1 MKKRLLSLFLTFSML
16 LTFFPVGTVTVFAS
30 DSPMAY
36 TDGSYQFILNADNTA
51 TITKYTGNEHRI
63 TIPAQVTHDAY
74 IYPVSKIGD
83 RVFSNYRY
91 ALTSVQIP
99 DTVTEIGSNAFY
111 NCTSLKNVTIQDNK
125 PSCVKKI
132 GRQAFMFCS
141 VLSDI
146 SILDSVTEIDS
157 EAFHHCEELDTVTI
171 PEGVT
176 SVADGMFSYC
186 YSLHTVTLP
195 DSVTAIE
202 ERAFTGTALTQ
213 IHIPANVTRIG
224 TDAFSEC
231 FALSAITSDS
241 ESYPAIDNVLYKKA
255 ANGDY
260 ALIRYP
266 SRRANPAF
274 KIPNGVAR
282 IETHAFD
289 CCSYLASVKMPDSVV
304 SIGTGAFMN
313 CPALQDI
320 EFSCRITELPES
332 VFENCIGLESIDIPE
347 GITQILD
354 YAFAGCAR
362 LKRIAIPSSVTKISG
377 YAFSNCTALNNIEYS
392 GSRSQWNAIFT
403 DSSLQDLPVAP
414 GSIDVTVTSDIR
426 TVTAKVDGS
435 SVPIN
440 DGKFIVTI
448 GKTVELTVSDPQYR
462 DRYTWAGGSGTVSA
476 DNTTYTFVAGQD
488 DTAVTLTTVEHTN
501 YDTGDFTI
509 SGLADYS
516 YGDNIDIRIEPK
528 DTRIT
533 DYIVRYVRNAGT
545 SNEEEFNE
553 LPKDAGTYTLRIIQG
568 DTVRIDI
575 PEKITIHPITI
586 TNNTFQNELAV
597 TLPAD
602 AVEEEV
608 EEGNDH
614 TATVT
619 VRADSRL
626 NALLQSDEIKL
637 ELVYLNDMGE
647 EVITPTKAGRYTVK
661 VKIHSN
667 SPNLLSATVDGGTFE
682 IRQKAAPIVPTADLY
697 PLTIKNAA
705 VLIEHD
711 GEEIHARRNEIGD
724 LVAKV
729 PENASVTVTYISQSD
744 AIAFDQWLVS
754 GLDDS
759 IDVKQNPLRF
769 QMPAGE
775 KGVTIEA
782 MTKDASIED
791 GGSGILGTVMV
802 IGAAAVL
809 TWQGCRIGMELYL
822 KRILPD
828 GAAIP
833 ANATELA
840 ELVWVDAGKPAPAAA
855 LDNDATDAQKA
866 LTWASENQLLPSNK
880 TADASV
886 SYWEV
891 IQIWRKAQTL
901 KN

>member
-51 TITKYTGNEHRI
+51 TITKYTGKEHRI
-63 TIPAQVTHDAY
+63 TIPAHVTQDAQT
-74 IYPVSKIGD
+74 YPVTKIGD
-83 RVFSNYRY
+83 RVFNNYRY
-91 ALTSVQIP
+91 LTSVQIP

-141 VLSDI
+141 ELTDI
-146 SILDSVTEIDS
+146 PILDSVTEIDS

-213 IHIPANVTRIG
+213 IHIPANVAQIG

-231 FALSAITSDS
+231 FALSTITSDS
-241 ESYPAIDNVLYKKA
+241 ESYPAIDNVLYEKA

-266 SRRANPAF
+266 SRREDLAF
-274 KIPNGVAR
+274 KTPNAVAR
-282 IETHAFD
+282 IGTHAFD
-289 CCSYLASVKMPDSVV
+289 CCLYLASVKMPDSVV

-313 CPALQDI
+313 CQKLHDI
-320 EFSCRITELPES
+320 EFSCRITELSES

-354 YAFAGCAR
+354 DAFAGCAR
-362 LKRIAIPSSVTKISG
+362 LKRIAIPSSVTKIPES
-377 YAFSNCTALNNIEYS
+377 AFSSCESLKTVEYS
-392 GSRSQWNAIFT
+392 GSRSQWNAIST
-403 DSSLQDLPVAP
+403 NSGLQNVPVAP
-414 GSIDVTVTSDIR
+414 GSIDVTVTSAIR

-476 DNTTYTFVAGQD
+476 DNTTYTFVAGRD

-575 PEKITIHPITI
+575 PEKITIHPVTI
-586 TNNTFQNELAV
+586 TNDTFQNELAV

-602 AVEEEV
+602 AVE

-647 EVITPTKAGRYTVK
+647 EVVTPTKAGRYTVK

-667 SPNLLSATVDGGTFE
+667 SPNLISAIVDGGTFE
-682 IRQKAAPIVPTADLY
+682 IRQKAVSLPPTADLY
-697 PLTIKNAA
+697 LLTIKNAD
-705 VLIEHD
+705 VFIEHD

-729 PENASVTVTYISQSD
+729 PENDSVTVTYISQS
-744 AIAFDQWLVS
+744 
-754 GLDDS
+754 
-759 IDVKQNPLRF
+759 
-769 QMPAGE
+769 
-775 KGVTIEA
+775 
-782 MTKDASIED
+782 DASIED

-809 TWQGCRIGMELYL
+809 TWQGCRIGTELYL

-833 ANATELA
+833 SNATELA
-840 ELVWVDAGKPAPAAA
+840 ELVWDDAGKPVPAAA
-855 LDNDATDAQKA
+855 LDTDATDAQKA

-880 TADASV
+880 TADAPV

>member
-1 MKKRLLSLFLTFSML
+1 MKKHLLSLFLTFSIM

-63 TIPAQVTHDAY
+63 TIPAQVTQDAQT
-74 IYPVSKIGD
+74 YPVSKIGD
-83 RVFSNYRY
+83 RVFCNYKY
-91 ALTSVQIP
+91 FLTSVQIP

-111 NCTSLKNVTIQDNK
+111 NCTSLKSVTIQDNK

-141 VLSDI
+141 ELTDI
-146 SILDSVTEIDS
+146 PILDSVTEIDS

-213 IHIPANVTRIG
+213 IHIPANVAQIG

-241 ESYPAIDNVLYKKA
+241 ESYPAIDNVLYEKS

-260 ALIRYP
+260 TLVRYP
-266 SRRANPAF
+266 SQREDPAF

-282 IETHAFD
+282 IEAH
-289 CCSYLASVKMPDSVV
+289 
-304 SIGTGAFMN
+304 
-313 CPALQDI
+313 
-320 EFSCRITELPES
+320 
-332 VFENCIGLESIDIPE
+332 
-347 GITQILD
+347 
-354 YAFAGCAR
+354 AFAGCEQ
-362 LKRIAIPSSVTKISG
+362 LERIAIPSSVTKIPES
-377 YAFSNCTALNNIEYS
+377 AFSNCTALNNIEYS

-448 GKTVELTVSDPQYR
+448 GKTVELTVSDPHYR

-488 DTAVTLTTVEHTN
+488 NTAVTLTTVERTN
-501 YDTGDFTI
+501 YDTGDFII

-528 DTRIT
+528 DTSIT
-533 DYIVRYVRNAGT
+533 DYIVRYIRNAGT

-575 PEKITIHPITI
+575 PEKITIHPVTI
-586 TNNTFQNELAV
+586 TNDTFQNELTV

-602 AVEEEV
+602 AVE

-647 EVITPTKAGRYTVK
+647 EVVAPTKAGRYTVK

-667 SPNLLSATVDGGTFE
+667 SPNLLSAIVDGGTFE
-682 IRQKAAPIVPTADLY
+682 IRQKAAPIVPTANLY
-697 PLTIKNAA
+697 PLTIRNAA
-705 VLIEHD
+705 VFIEHD
-711 GEEIHARRNEIGD
+711 GEEIHAERNEIGD

-744 AIAFDQWLVS
+744 AIAFAQWLVS

-809 TWQGCRIGMELYL
+809 TWQGCRIGTELYL

-840 ELVWVDAGKPAPAAA
+840 ELVWDDADKPAPAAA
-855 LDNDATDAQKA
+855 LDNDATNAQKA

-891 IQIWRKAQTL
+891 IQIWRRAQAL

>member
-16 LTFFPVGTVTVFAS
+16 LTFFPVGPVTVFAS
-30 DSPMAY
+30 GSPMAY

-63 TIPAQVTHDAY
+63 TIPAQVTHGAY

-83 RVFSNYRY
+83 RVFCNYKY
-91 ALTSVQIP
+91 VLTSVQIP

-111 NCTSLKNVTIQDNK
+111 NCTFLESVTIQDNK
-125 PSCVKKI
+125 TSRVKKI

-141 VLSDI
+141 ELTDVP
-146 SILDSVTEIDS
+146 ILDSVTEIGS

-186 YSLHTVTLP
+186 YNLHTVTLP

-213 IHIPANVTRIG
+213 IHIPANVAQIG

-241 ESYPAIDNVLYKKA
+241 ESYPSIDNVLYEKA

-266 SRRANPAF
+266 SQRADPAF

-282 IETHAFD
+282 IETHAF
-289 CCSYLASVKMPDSVV
+289 
-304 SIGTGAFMN
+304 
-313 CPALQDI
+313 
-320 EFSCRITELPES
+320 
-332 VFENCIGLESIDIPE
+332 
-347 GITQILD
+347 
-354 YAFAGCAR
+354 AGCAR
-362 LKRIAIPSSVTKISG
+362 LERIAIPSSVTKISE
-377 YAFSNCTALNNIEYS
+377 YAFSSCESLKTVEYS
-392 GSRSQWNAIFT
+392 GSRSQWNAIST
-403 DSSLQDLPVAP
+403 DSGLQSLPVAP

-426 TVTAKVDGS
+426 TVTAKADGS

-440 DGKFIVTI
+440 DDKFIVTI

-575 PEKITIHPITI
+575 PEKITIHPVTI
-586 TNNTFQNELAV
+586 TNDTFQNELTV

-602 AVEEEV
+602 AVE

-647 EVITPTKAGRYTVK
+647 KVVAPTKAGRYTVK

-667 SPNLLSATVDGGTFE
+667 SPNLISAIVDGGTFE

-697 PLTIKNAA
+697 PLTIKNAD
-705 VLIEHD
+705 VFIEHD
-711 GEEIHARRNEIGD
+711 GEEIHAERNEIGD

-759 IDVKQNPLRF
+759 TDVKQNPLRF

-775 KGVTIEA
+775 KGVTMEA

-809 TWQGCRIGMELYL
+809 TWQGCRIGTELYL

-840 ELVWVDAGKPAPAAA
+840 ELVWDDAGKPAPAAA
-855 LDNDATDAQKA
+855 LDNDATNAQKA

-901 KN
+901 KS

>member
-63 TIPAQVTHDAY
+63 TIPAQVTHGAY

-83 RVFSNYRY
+83 RVFCNYKY
-91 ALTSVQIP
+91 VLTSVQIP

-111 NCTSLKNVTIQDNK
+111 NCTSLKSVTIQDNK

-141 VLSDI
+141 ELTDI
-146 SILDSVTEIDS
+146 PILDSVTEIGS
-157 EAFHHCEELDTVTI
+157 ESFHQCEKLDTVTI

-186 YSLHTVTLP
+186 YNLHTVTLP

-213 IHIPANVTRIG
+213 IHIPANVAQIG

-231 FALSAITSDS
+231 FALSTITSDS
-241 ESYPAIDNVLYKKA
+241 ESYPAIDNVLYEKA

-266 SRRANPAF
+266 SRREDSAF

-282 IETHAFD
+282 IEAH
-289 CCSYLASVKMPDSVV
+289 
-304 SIGTGAFMN
+304 
-313 CPALQDI
+313 
-320 EFSCRITELPES
+320 
-332 VFENCIGLESIDIPE
+332 
-347 GITQILD
+347 
-354 YAFAGCAR
+354 AFAGCEQ
-362 LKRIAIPSSVTKISG
+362 LERIAIPSSVTKISES
-377 YAFSNCTALNNIEYS
+377 AFSNCTALNIIEYS

-403 DSSLQDLPVAP
+403 DSGLQNVPVAP

-448 GKTVELTVSDPQYR
+448 GKTVELTVGDPHYR

-575 PEKITIHPITI
+575 PEKITIHPVTI
-586 TNNTFQNELAV
+586 TNDTFQNELTV

-602 AVEEEV
+602 AVE

-637 ELVYLNDMGE
+637 EIVYLNDMGE
-647 EVITPTKAGRYTVK
+647 EIITPTKAGRYTVK

-667 SPNLLSATVDGGTFE
+667 SPNLISAIVDGGTFE

-705 VLIEHD
+705 VFIEHD
-711 GEEIHARRNEIGD
+711 GEEIHAERNEIGD

-759 IDVKQNPLRF
+759 TDVKQNPLRF

-775 KGVTIEA
+775 KGVTMEA

-809 TWQGCRIGMELYL
+809 TWQGCRIGTELYL

-840 ELVWVDAGKPAPAAA
+840 ELVWNDAGKPAPAAA
-855 LDNDATDAQKA
+855 LDNDATNAQKA

>member
-63 TIPAQVTHDAY
+63 TIPAQVTHGAQT
-74 IYPVSKIGD
+74 YPVSKIGD
-83 RVFSNYRY
+83 RVFCNYKY
-91 ALTSVQIP
+91 VLTGVQIP

-111 NCTSLKNVTIQDNK
+111 NCTSLKSVTIQGNK

-141 VLSDI
+141 ELTDI
-146 SILDSVTEIDS
+146 PILDSVTEIGS
-157 EAFHHCEELDTVTI
+157 ESFHHCEKLDTVTI

-176 SVADGMFSYC
+176 SVADGMFRYC
-186 YSLHTVTLP
+186 YNLHTVTLP

-213 IHIPANVTRIG
+213 IHIPAKVTRIE

-241 ESYPAIDNVLYKKA
+241 ESYPAIDNVLYEKS
-255 ANGDY
+255 ANGDC
-260 ALIRYP
+260 ALICYP
-266 SRRANPAF
+266 SRRADPAF

-289 CCSYLASVKMPDSVV
+289 CCLYLASVKMPDSVV

-354 YAFAGCAR
+354 DAFAGCEQ
-362 LKRIAIPSSVTKISG
+362 LERIAIPSSVTKISES
-377 YAFSNCTALNNIEYS
+377 AFSNCTALNNIEYS

-403 DSSLQDLPVAP
+403 DSGLQNVPVAP
-414 GSIDVTVTSDIR
+414 GSIDVTVTSGIR
-426 TVTAKVDGS
+426 TVTAKIDGS

-448 GKTVELTVSDPQYR
+448 GKTVELTVGDPQYR

-476 DNTTYTFVAGQD
+476 NNTTYTFVAGRD

-528 DTRIT
+528 DTSIT

-575 PEKITIHPITI
+575 PEKITIHPVTI
-586 TNNTFQNELAV
+586 TNDTFQNELAV

-602 AVEEEV
+602 AVE

-637 ELVYLNDMGE
+637 EIVYLNDMGE
-647 EVITPTKAGRYTVK
+647 EVVAPTKAGRYTVK

-667 SPNLLSATVDGGTFE
+667 SPNLLSAIVDGGTFE
-682 IRQKAAPIVPTADLY
+682 IRQKAAPIVPLY
-697 PLTIKNAA
+697 PLTIKNAD
-705 VLIEHD
+705 VFIEHD
-711 GEEIHARRNEIGD
+711 GEEIHAERNEIGV

-759 IDVKQNPLRF
+759 TDVKQNPLRF

-775 KGVTIEA
+775 KGVTMEA

-809 TWQGCRIGMELYL
+809 TWQGCRIGTELYL

-833 ANATELA
+833 ANTTELA

-855 LDNDATDAQKA
+855 LDNDATNAQKA

-891 IQIWRKAQTL
+891 IQIWHKAQAL

>member
-63 TIPAQVTHDAY
+63 TIPAQVTHGAY

-83 RVFSNYRY
+83 RVFCNYKY
-91 ALTSVQIP
+91 VLTSVQIP

-111 NCTSLKNVTIQDNK
+111 NCTSLKRVTIQDNK

-141 VLSDI
+141 ELTDI
-146 SILDSVTEIDS
+146 PILDSVTEIDS
-157 EAFHHCEELDTVTI
+157 EAFHHCDELDTVTI

-176 SVADGMFSYC
+176 SVAKGMFRYC

-213 IHIPANVTRIG
+213 IHIPAKVTRIG
-224 TDAFSEC
+224 TNAFSEC
-231 FALSAITSDS
+231 FALSTITSDS
-241 ESYPAIDNVLYKKA
+241 ESYPSIDNVLYEKA

-266 SRRANPAF
+266 SQREDPAF

-354 YAFAGCAR
+354 DAFAGCEQ
-362 LKRIAIPSSVTKISG
+362 LERIAIPSSVTKISES
-377 YAFSNCTALNNIEYS
+377 AFSNCTALNNIEYS

-403 DSSLQDLPVAP
+403 DSGLQNVPVAP
-414 GSIDVTVTSDIR
+414 GSIDVTVTSGIR
-426 TVTAKVDGS
+426 TVTAKIDGS

-448 GKTVELTVSDPQYR
+448 GKTVELTVGDPQYR

-476 DNTTYTFVAGQD
+476 NNTTYTFVAGRD

-528 DTRIT
+528 DTSIT

-575 PEKITIHPITI
+575 PEKITIHPVTI
-586 TNNTFQNELAV
+586 TNDTFQNELAV

-602 AVEEEV
+602 AVE

-637 ELVYLNDMGE
+637 EIVYLNDMGE
-647 EVITPTKAGRYTVK
+647 EVVAPTKAGRYTVK

-667 SPNLLSATVDGGTFE
+667 SPNLLSAIVDGGTFE
-682 IRQKAAPIVPTADLY
+682 IRQKAAPIVPLY
-697 PLTIKNAA
+697 PLTIKNAD
-705 VLIEHD
+705 VFIEHD
-711 GEEIHARRNEIGD
+711 GEEIHAERNEIGV

-759 IDVKQNPLRF
+759 TDVKQNPLRF

-775 KGVTIEA
+775 KGVTMEA

-809 TWQGCRIGMELYL
+809 TWQGCRIGTELYL

-840 ELVWVDAGKPAPAAA
+840 ELVWDDAGKPAPAAV
-855 LDNDATDAQKA
+855 LDNDATNAQKA

>member
-1 MKKRLLSLFLTFSML
+1 MKKRLLSLFLAFSIM

-51 TITKYTGNEHRI
+51 TITKYTGKEHRI
-63 TIPAQVTHDAY
+63 TIPAQVAQGTQT
-74 IYPVSKIGD
+74 YPVSKIGD

-91 ALTSVQIP
+91 VLTSVQIP
-99 DTVTEIGSNAFY
+99 DTVTEIGDNAFF
-111 NCTSLKNVTIQDNK
+111 NRTALKSVTIQDNK

-132 GRQAFMFCS
+132 GRQAFMYCS
-141 VLSDI
+141 KLIDI
-146 SILDSVTEIDS
+146 SILDSVTEIGS
-157 EAFHHCEELDTVTI
+157 ESFYQCEKLDTVTI

-202 ERAFTGTALTQ
+202 ERAFTGAALTQ
-213 IHIPANVTRIG
+213 IHIPAKVTRIG

-231 FALSAITSDS
+231 FALSTITSDS
-241 ESYPAIDNVLYKKA
+241 ESYPAIDNVLYEKS

-266 SRRANPAF
+266 SRRAVPTF

-313 CPALQDI
+313 CQKLQDI
-320 EFSCRITELPES
+320 EFSCKITELPES
-332 VFENCIGLESIDIPE
+332 VFAGCISLKSIDIPE
-347 GITQILD
+347 GITQISYD
-354 YAFAGCAR
+354 AFAGCEQ
-362 LKRIAIPSSVTKISG
+362 LERIAIPSSVTKISES
-377 YAFSNCTALNNIEYS
+377 AFSSCESLKTVEYS
-392 GSRSQWNAIFT
+392 GSRSQWNAIST
-403 DSSLQDLPVAP
+403 DSGLPNLPVAP

-426 TVTAKVDGS
+426 AVTAKIDGS
-435 SVPIN
+435 SVPLN

-501 YDTGDFTI
+501 YDTGDFII
-509 SGLADYS
+509 SGLTDYS

-528 DTRIT
+528 DTSIT

-575 PEKITIHPITI
+575 PEKITIHPVTI
-586 TNNTFQNELAV
+586 TNDTFQNELTV
-597 TLPAD
+597 TLPED
-602 AVEEEV
+602 AVE

-667 SPNLLSATVDGGTFE
+667 SPNLLSAIVDGGTFE
-682 IRQKAAPIVPTADLY
+682 IRQKAAPIVPIADLY

-711 GEEIHARRNEIGD
+711 GEEIHAERNEVGD

-759 IDVKQNPLRF
+759 TDVKQNPLRF

-809 TWQGCRIGMELYL
+809 TWQGCRIGTELYL

-828 GAAIP
+828 GTAIP

-840 ELVWVDAGKPAPAAA
+840 ELVWDDAGKPAPAAA
-855 LDNDATDAQKA
+855 LDTDATDAQKA

-891 IQIWRKAQTL
+891 IQIWRKAQAL

>member
-1 MKKRLLSLFLTFSML
+1 MFNN
-16 LTFFPVGTVTVFAS
+16 
-30 DSPMAY
+30 Y
-36 TDGSYQFILNADNTA
+36 
-51 TITKYTGNEHRI
+51 KYT
-63 TIPAQVTHDAY
+63 
-74 IYPVSKIGD
+74 
-83 RVFSNYRY
+83 
-91 ALTSVQIP
+91 LTSVQIP

-111 NCTSLKNVTIQDNK
+111 NCTSLKSVTIQDNK

-141 VLSDI
+141 ELTDI
-146 SILDSVTEIDS
+146 PILDSVTEIDS

-186 YSLHTVTLP
+186 YSLHTVTLS

-213 IHIPANVTRIG
+213 IHIPANVAQIG

-241 ESYPAIDNVLYKKA
+241 ESYPSIDNVLYEKA
-255 ANGDY
+255 ANDDY

-266 SRRANPAF
+266 SRREDPAF
-274 KIPNGVAR
+274 KIPNGVTR

-320 EFSCRITELPES
+320 EFSCRTTKLPES
-332 VFENCIGLESIDIPE
+332 VFAGCISLKSIDIPE

-354 YAFAGCAR
+354 DAFAGCEQ
-362 LKRIAIPSSVTKISG
+362 LERIAIPSSVTKIPES
-377 YAFSNCTALNNIEYS
+377 AFSSCESLKTVEYS

-403 DSSLQDLPVAP
+403 DSGLQNVHVAP

-426 TVTAKVDGS
+426 TVTAKIDGS

-476 DNTTYTFVAGQD
+476 NNTTYTFVAGQD

-528 DTRIT
+528 DTSIT

-575 PEKITIHPITI
+575 PEKITIHPVTI
-586 TNNTFQNELAV
+586 TNNTFQNEL
-597 TLPAD
+597 
-602 AVEEEV
+602 
-608 EEGNDH
+608 
-614 TATVT
+614 TVT
-619 VRADSRL
+619 
-626 NALLQSDEIKL
+626 
-637 ELVYLNDMGE
+637 
-647 EVITPTKAGRYTVK
+647 P
-661 VKIHSN
+661 
-667 SPNLLSATVDGGTFE
+667 
-682 IRQKAAPIVPTADLY
+682 
-697 PLTIKNAA
+697 
-705 VLIEHD
+705 
-711 GEEIHARRNEIGD
+711 AR
-724 LVAKV
+724 
-729 PENASVTVTYISQSD
+729 
-744 AIAFDQWLVS
+744 
-754 GLDDS
+754 
-759 IDVKQNPLRF
+759 
-769 QMPAGE
+769 
-775 KGVTIEA
+775 
-782 MTKDASIED
+782 
-791 GGSGILGTVMV
+791 
-802 IGAAAVL
+802 
-809 TWQGCRIGMELYL
+809 GCRG
-822 KRILPD
+822 R
-828 GAAIP
+828 GR
-833 ANATELA
+833 
-840 ELVWVDAGKPAPAAA
+840 
-855 LDNDATDAQKA
+855 Q
-866 LTWASENQLLPSNK
+866 
-880 TADASV
+880 
-886 SYWEV
+886 
-891 IQIWRKAQTL
+891 
-901 KN
+901 

>member
-63 TIPAQVTHDAY
+63 TIPAQVTHGAY

-83 RVFSNYRY
+83 RVFCNYKY
-91 ALTSVQIP
+91 VLTSVQIP

-111 NCTSLKNVTIQDNK
+111 NCTSLKSVTIQDNK

-141 VLSDI
+141 ELTDI
-146 SILDSVTEIDS
+146 PILDSVTEIGS
-157 EAFHHCEELDTVTI
+157 ESFHHCEKLDTVTI

-176 SVADGMFSYC
+176 SVADGMFRYC

-213 IHIPANVTRIG
+213 IHIPAKVTLIG

-241 ESYPAIDNVLYKKA
+241 ESYPSIDNVLYEKS

-266 SRRANPAF
+266 SQRADPAF

-282 IETHAFD
+282 IETHAF
-289 CCSYLASVKMPDSVV
+289 
-304 SIGTGAFMN
+304 
-313 CPALQDI
+313 
-320 EFSCRITELPES
+320 
-332 VFENCIGLESIDIPE
+332 
-347 GITQILD
+347 
-354 YAFAGCAR
+354 AGCAR
-362 LKRIAIPSSVTKISG
+362 LERIAIPSSVTKISE
-377 YAFSNCTALNNIEYS
+377 YAFSSCESLKTVEYS
-392 GSRSQWNAIFT
+392 GSRSQWNAIST
-403 DSSLQDLPVAP
+403 DSGLQSLPVAP

-448 GKTVELTVSDPQYR
+448 GKTVELTVGDPQYR

-575 PEKITIHPITI
+575 PEKITIHPVTI
-586 TNNTFQNELAV
+586 TNDTFQNELAV

-602 AVEEEV
+602 AVE

-626 NALLQSDEIKL
+626 NTLLQSDEIKL
-637 ELVYLNDMGE
+637 EIVYLNDMGE

-667 SPNLLSATVDGGTFE
+667 SPNLLSAIVDGGTFE
-682 IRQKAAPIVPTADLY
+682 IRQKAVFLPPTADLY
-697 PLTIKNAA
+697 LLTIKNAA
-705 VLIEHD
+705 VFIEHD
-711 GEEIHARRNEIGD
+711 GEEIHAERNEIGD

-759 IDVKQNPLRF
+759 TDVKQNPLRF

-775 KGVTIEA
+775 KGVTMEA

-809 TWQGCRIGMELYL
+809 TWQGCRIGTELYL

-840 ELVWVDAGKPAPAAA
+840 ELVWDDAGKPAPAAA
-855 LDNDATDAQKA
+855 LDTDATDAQKA
-866 LTWASENQLLPSNK
+866 LTWASENQLLPTNK

>member
-1 MKKRLLSLFLTFSML
+1 M
-16 LTFFPVGTVTVFAS
+16 
-30 DSPMAY
+30 
-36 TDGSYQFILNADNTA
+36 
-51 TITKYTGNEHRI
+51 
-63 TIPAQVTHDAY
+63 
-74 IYPVSKIGD
+74 
-83 RVFSNYRY
+83 
-91 ALTSVQIP
+91 
-99 DTVTEIGSNAFY
+99 
-111 NCTSLKNVTIQDNK
+111 
-125 PSCVKKI
+125 KKI
-132 GRQAFMFCS
+132 GRQTFMFCS
-141 VLSDI
+141 ELTYI
-146 SILDSVTEIDS
+146 SILDSVTEIGS
-157 EAFHHCEELDTVTI
+157 EAFHQCEKLDTVTI

-213 IHIPANVTRIG
+213 IHIPANVAQIG

-241 ESYPAIDNVLYKKA
+241 ESYPSIDNVLYEKA

-266 SRRANPAF
+266 SQRADPAF

-282 IETHAFD
+282 IETHAF
-289 CCSYLASVKMPDSVV
+289 
-304 SIGTGAFMN
+304 
-313 CPALQDI
+313 
-320 EFSCRITELPES
+320 
-332 VFENCIGLESIDIPE
+332 
-347 GITQILD
+347 
-354 YAFAGCAR
+354 AGCAR
-362 LKRIAIPSSVTKISG
+362 LERIAIPSSVTKISE
-377 YAFSNCTALNNIEYS
+377 YAFSSCESLKTVEYS
-392 GSRSQWNAIFT
+392 GSRSQWNAIST
-403 DSSLQDLPVAP
+403 DSGLQNVPVAP

-462 DRYTWAGGSGTVSA
+462 DRYTWAGGSGTVSS

-488 DTAVTLTTVEHTN
+488 DTAVTLATVEHTN

-575 PEKITIHPITI
+575 PEKITIHPVTI
-586 TNNTFQNELAV
+586 TNDTFQNELAV

-602 AVEEEV
+602 AVE

-647 EVITPTKAGRYTVK
+647 EVVAPTKAGRYTVK

-667 SPNLLSATVDGGTFE
+667 SPNLLSAIVDGGTFE

-711 GEEIHARRNEIGD
+711 GEEIHAERNESGD

-775 KGVTIEA
+775 KGVTMEA

-809 TWQGCRIGMELYL
+809 TWQGCRIGTELYL

-840 ELVWVDAGKPAPAAA
+840 ELVWDDAGKPAPAAA
-855 LDNDATDAQKA
+855 LDNDVTNAQKA

>member
-1 MKKRLLSLFLTFSML
+1 M
-16 LTFFPVGTVTVFAS
+16 
-30 DSPMAY
+30 
-36 TDGSYQFILNADNTA
+36 
-51 TITKYTGNEHRI
+51 
-63 TIPAQVTHDAY
+63 
-74 IYPVSKIGD
+74 
-83 RVFSNYRY
+83 
-91 ALTSVQIP
+91 
-99 DTVTEIGSNAFY
+99 
-111 NCTSLKNVTIQDNK
+111 
-125 PSCVKKI
+125 
-132 GRQAFMFCS
+132 
-141 VLSDI
+141 
-146 SILDSVTEIDS
+146 
-157 EAFHHCEELDTVTI
+157 
-171 PEGVT
+171 
-176 SVADGMFSYC
+176 
-186 YSLHTVTLP
+186 
-195 DSVTAIE
+195 
-202 ERAFTGTALTQ
+202 
-213 IHIPANVTRIG
+213 
-224 TDAFSEC
+224 
-231 FALSAITSDS
+231 
-241 ESYPAIDNVLYKKA
+241 
-255 ANGDY
+255 
-260 ALIRYP
+260 
-266 SRRANPAF
+266 
-274 KIPNGVAR
+274 
-282 IETHAFD
+282 
-289 CCSYLASVKMPDSVV
+289 
-304 SIGTGAFMN
+304 
-313 CPALQDI
+313 
-320 EFSCRITELPES
+320 
-332 VFENCIGLESIDIPE
+332 
-347 GITQILD
+347 
-354 YAFAGCAR
+354 
-362 LKRIAIPSSVTKISG
+362 
-377 YAFSNCTALNNIEYS
+377 EYS
-392 GSRSQWNAIFT
+392 GSRSQWDAIST
-403 DSSLQDLPVAP
+403 DSSLQNVLAP
-414 GSIDVTVTSDIR
+414 GSIDVAVASDIR

-501 YDTGDFTI
+501 YDTGDFII

-533 DYIVRYVRNAGT
+533 DYMVRYVRNAGT

-575 PEKITIHPITI
+575 PEKITIHPVTI
-586 TNNTFQNELAV
+586 TNDTFQRELAV

-602 AVEEEV
+602 AVEEE
-608 EEGNDH
+608 GKDH

-667 SPNLLSATVDGGTFE
+667 SPNLLSAIVDGGTFE

-697 PLTIKNAA
+697 LLTIKNAD
-705 VLIEHD
+705 VFIEHD
-711 GEEIHARRNEIGD
+711 GEEIHAERNEIGD

-759 IDVKQNPLRF
+759 TDVKQNPLRF

-809 TWQGCRIGMELYL
+809 TWQGYRIGTELYL

-840 ELVWVDAGKPAPAAA
+840 ELVWDDAGKPAPAAA
-855 LDNDATDAQKA
+855 LGNDATNAQKA

>member
-1 MKKRLLSLFLTFSML
+1 
-16 LTFFPVGTVTVFAS
+16 
-30 DSPMAY
+30 
-36 TDGSYQFILNADNTA
+36 
-51 TITKYTGNEHRI
+51 
-63 TIPAQVTHDAY
+63 
-74 IYPVSKIGD
+74 
-83 RVFSNYRY
+83 
-91 ALTSVQIP
+91 
-99 DTVTEIGSNAFY
+99 
-111 NCTSLKNVTIQDNK
+111 
-125 PSCVKKI
+125 
-132 GRQAFMFCS
+132 
-141 VLSDI
+141 
-146 SILDSVTEIDS
+146 
-157 EAFHHCEELDTVTI
+157 
-171 PEGVT
+171 
-176 SVADGMFSYC
+176 
-186 YSLHTVTLP
+186 
-195 DSVTAIE
+195 
-202 ERAFTGTALTQ
+202 
-213 IHIPANVTRIG
+213 
-224 TDAFSEC
+224 
-231 FALSAITSDS
+231 
-241 ESYPAIDNVLYKKA
+241 
-255 ANGDY
+255 
-260 ALIRYP
+260 
-266 SRRANPAF
+266 
-274 KIPNGVAR
+274 
-282 IETHAFD
+282 
-289 CCSYLASVKMPDSVV
+289 
-304 SIGTGAFMN
+304 MN
-313 CPALQDI
+313 CSALQDI
-320 EFSCRITELPES
+320 ELSCRITELSES
-332 VFENCIGLESIDIPE
+332 VFAGCISLKSIDIPE

-354 YAFAGCAR
+354 DAFAGCEQ
-362 LKRIAIPSSVTKISG
+362 LERIAIPSSVTKIPES
-377 YAFSNCTALNNIEYS
+377 AFFNCTALNTIEYS
-392 GSRSQWNAIFT
+392 GSRSQWNAIST
-403 DSSLQDLPVAP
+403 DSGLQSLPVAP
-414 GSIDVTVTSDIR
+414 GSIDVTVTSGIR

-533 DYIVRYVRNAGT
+533 DYMVRYVRNAGT

-575 PEKITIHPITI
+575 PEKITIHPVTI
-586 TNNTFQNELAV
+586 TNDTFQNELTV
-597 TLPAD
+597 TLPED
-602 AVEEEV
+602 AVEEE
-608 EEGNDH
+608 GKDH

-647 EVITPTKAGRYTVK
+647 EVVAPTKAGRYTVK

-667 SPNLLSATVDGGTFE
+667 SPNLLSAIVDGGTFE

-697 PLTIKNAA
+697 PLTIKNAD
-705 VLIEHD
+705 VFIEHD
-711 GEEIHARRNEIGD
+711 GEEIHAERNEIGD

-744 AIAFDQWLVS
+744 AIAFEQWLVS

-759 IDVKQNPLRF
+759 TDVKQNPLHF

-775 KGVTIEA
+775 KGVTMEA

-809 TWQGCRIGMELYL
+809 TWQGCRIGTELYL

-833 ANATELA
+833 ANTTELA
-840 ELVWVDAGKPAPAAA
+840 ELVWDDAGKPAPAAA
-855 LDNDATDAQKA
+855 LGNNATDAQKA

>member
-63 TIPAQVTHDAY
+63 TIPAQVAQGTQT
-74 IYPVSKIGD
+74 YPVTKIGD
-83 RVFSNYRY
+83 RVFSNYRNV
-91 ALTSVQIP
+91 LISVQIP

-111 NCTSLKNVTIQDNK
+111 NCTSLKSVTIQDNK

-141 VLSDI
+141 ELTDI
-146 SILDSVTEIDS
+146 SILDSVTEIGS

-213 IHIPANVTRIG
+213 IHIPANVAQIG

-241 ESYPAIDNVLYKKA
+241 ESYPAIDNVLYEKA

-266 SRRANPAF
+266 SRREDPAF
-274 KIPNGVAR
+274 KIPNGVTR

-289 CCSYLASVKMPDSVV
+289 RCLYLASVKMPDSVV

-313 CPALQDI
+313 CQKLHDI
-320 EFSCRITELPES
+320 EFSCRITKLPES

-347 GITQILD
+347 GITQIMD
-354 YAFAGCAR
+354 YAFAGCEQ
-362 LKRIAIPSSVTKISG
+362 LERIAIPSSVTKIPES
-377 YAFSNCTALNNIEYS
+377 AFFSCESLKTVEYS
-392 GSRSQWNAIFT
+392 GSRSQWNAIST
-403 DSSLQDLPVAP
+403 DSGLQSLPVAH

-426 TVTAKVDGS
+426 TVTVKVDGS

-448 GKTVELTVSDPQYR
+448 GKTAELTVSDPQYR
-462 DRYTWAGGSGTVSA
+462 DCYTWAGGSGTVSS

-528 DTRIT
+528 DTSIT

-575 PEKITIHPITI
+575 PEKITIHPVTI
-586 TNNTFQNELAV
+586 TNDTFQNELTV

-602 AVEEEV
+602 AVEEED
-608 EEGNDH
+608 NDH

-647 EVITPTKAGRYTVK
+647 EVVAPTKAGRYTVK

-667 SPNLLSATVDGGTFE
+667 SPNLLSAIVDGGTFE
-682 IRQKAAPIVPTADLY
+682 IRQKAAPIVPLY
-697 PLTIKNAA
+697 PLTIKNAD
-705 VLIEHD
+705 VFIEHD
-711 GEEIHARRNEIGD
+711 GEEIHAERNEIGV

-759 IDVKQNPLRF
+759 TDVKQNPLRF

-775 KGVTIEA
+775 KGVTMEA

-809 TWQGCRIGMELYL
+809 TWQGCRIGTELYL

-833 ANATELA
+833 ANTTELA

-855 LDNDATDAQKA
+855 LDNDATNAQKA

-891 IQIWRKAQTL
+891 IQIWHKAQAL

>member
-63 TIPAQVTHDAY
+63 TIPAQVTQDAQT
-74 IYPVSKIGD
+74 YPVSKIGD
-83 RVFSNYRY
+83 RVFCNYKY
-91 ALTSVQIP
+91 FLTSVQIP

-111 NCTSLKNVTIQDNK
+111 NCTSLKSVTIQDNK

-132 GRQAFMFCS
+132 GRQTFMFCS
-141 VLSDI
+141 ELTYI
-146 SILDSVTEIDS
+146 SILDSVTEIGS
-157 EAFHHCEELDTVTI
+157 EAFHQCEKLDTVTI

-213 IHIPANVTRIG
+213 IHIPANVAQIG

-241 ESYPAIDNVLYKKA
+241 ESYPSIDNVLYEKA

-266 SRRANPAF
+266 SQRADPAF

-282 IETHAFD
+282 IETHAF
-289 CCSYLASVKMPDSVV
+289 
-304 SIGTGAFMN
+304 
-313 CPALQDI
+313 
-320 EFSCRITELPES
+320 
-332 VFENCIGLESIDIPE
+332 
-347 GITQILD
+347 
-354 YAFAGCAR
+354 AGCAR
-362 LKRIAIPSSVTKISG
+362 LERIAIPSSVTKISE
-377 YAFSNCTALNNIEYS
+377 YAFSSCESLKTVEYS
-392 GSRSQWNAIFT
+392 GSRSQWNAIST
-403 DSSLQDLPVAP
+403 DSGLQNVPVAP

-462 DRYTWAGGSGTVSA
+462 DRYTWAGGSGTVSS

-488 DTAVTLTTVEHTN
+488 DTAVTLATVEHTN

-575 PEKITIHPITI
+575 PEKITIHPVTI
-586 TNNTFQNELAV
+586 TNDTFQNELAV

-602 AVEEEV
+602 AVE

-647 EVITPTKAGRYTVK
+647 EVVAPTKAGRYTVK

-667 SPNLLSATVDGGTFE
+667 SPNLLSAIVDGGTFE

-711 GEEIHARRNEIGD
+711 GEEIHAERNESGD

-775 KGVTIEA
+775 KGVTMEA

-809 TWQGCRIGMELYL
+809 TWQGCRIGTELYL

-840 ELVWVDAGKPAPAAA
+840 ELVWDDAGKPAPAAA
-855 LDNDATDAQKA
+855 LDNDVTNAQKA

-891 IQIWRKAQTL
+891 IQIWRKAQAL

>member
-51 TITKYTGNEHRI
+51 AITKYTGNEHRI
-63 TIPAQVTHDAY
+63 TIPAQVAQDTQT
-74 IYPVSKIGD
+74 YPVTKIGD
-83 RVFSNYRY
+83 RVFFNYRY
-91 ALTSVQIP
+91 LTSVQIP
-99 DTVTEIGSNAFY
+99 GTVTEIGSNAFY
-111 NCTSLKNVTIQDNK
+111 NCTSLESVTIQDNK

-141 VLSDI
+141 ELTDI
-146 SILDSVTEIDS
+146 PILDSVTEIGSD
-157 EAFHHCEELDTVTI
+157 AFHHCDELDTVTI

-176 SVADGMFSYC
+176 SVADGTFSYC

-213 IHIPANVTRIG
+213 IHIPANVTRIE

-241 ESYPAIDNVLYKKA
+241 ESYPAIDNVLYEKA

-260 ALIRYP
+260 TLIRYP
-266 SRRANPAF
+266 SQREDPAF
-274 KIPNGVAR
+274 KIPNAVAR

-289 CCSYLASVKMPDSVV
+289 CCLYLASVKMPDSVV

-313 CPALQDI
+313 CQKLHDI

-332 VFENCIGLESIDIPE
+332 VFAGCISLKSIDIPE

-354 YAFAGCAR
+354 DAFAGCEQ
-362 LKRIAIPSSVTKISG
+362 LERIAIPSSVTKIPES
-377 YAFSNCTALNNIEYS
+377 AFSNCTALNNIEYS

-403 DSSLQDLPVAP
+403 DSGLQNLPVAP

-426 TVTAKVDGS
+426 TVTAKIDGS

-448 GKTVELTVSDPQYR
+448 GKTVELTVSDPHYR
-462 DRYTWAGGSGTVSA
+462 DRYTWAGGSGTVSS

-488 DTAVTLTTVEHTN
+488 DTAVTLATVEHTN

-575 PEKITIHPITI
+575 PEKITIHPVTI
-586 TNNTFQNELAV
+586 TNDTFQNELTV

-602 AVEEEV
+602 AVEEED
-608 EEGNDH
+608 NDH

-647 EVITPTKAGRYTVK
+647 EVVAPTKAGRYTVK

-667 SPNLLSATVDGGTFE
+667 SPNLLSAIVDGGTFE
-682 IRQKAAPIVPTADLY
+682 IRQKAAPIVPLY
-697 PLTIKNAA
+697 PLTIKNAD
-705 VLIEHD
+705 VFIEHD
-711 GEEIHARRNEIGD
+711 GEEIHAERNEIGV

-759 IDVKQNPLRF
+759 TDVKQNPLRF

-775 KGVTIEA
+775 KGVTMEA

-809 TWQGCRIGMELYL
+809 TWQGCRIGTELYL

-833 ANATELA
+833 ANTTELA

-855 LDNDATDAQKA
+855 LDNDATNAQKA

-891 IQIWRKAQTL
+891 IQIWHKAQAL

>member
-51 TITKYTGNEHRI
+51 TITKYTGKEHRI
-63 TIPAQVTHDAY
+63 TIPAQVTHGAY

-83 RVFSNYRY
+83 RVFNNYKY
-91 ALTSVQIP
+91 TLTSVQIP

-111 NCTSLKNVTIQDNK
+111 NCTSLKSVTIQDNK

-141 VLSDI
+141 ELTDI
-146 SILDSVTEIDS
+146 PILDSVTEIDS

-213 IHIPANVTRIG
+213 IHIPANVAQIG

-266 SRRANPAF
+266 SRRTDPAF

-282 IETHAFD
+282 IETHAF
-289 CCSYLASVKMPDSVV
+289 
-304 SIGTGAFMN
+304 
-313 CPALQDI
+313 
-320 EFSCRITELPES
+320 
-332 VFENCIGLESIDIPE
+332 
-347 GITQILD
+347 
-354 YAFAGCAR
+354 AGCEQ
-362 LKRIAIPSSVTKISG
+362 LERIAIPSSVTKIPES
-377 YAFSNCTALNNIEYS
+377 AFSNCTALNNIEYS
-392 GSRSQWNAIFT
+392 GSRSQWNAIST
-403 DSSLQDLPVAP
+403 DSGLQNLPVAP

-448 GKTVELTVSDPQYR
+448 GKTVELTVGDPHYR

-476 DNTTYTFVAGQD
+476 DNTTYTFVAGRD

-516 YGDNIDIRIEPK
+516 YGDNIDLRIEPK

-575 PEKITIHPITI
+575 PEKITIHPVTI
-586 TNNTFQNELAV
+586 TNDTFQNELTV
-597 TLPAD
+597 TLPED
-602 AVEEEV
+602 AVE

-637 ELVYLNDMGE
+637 ELVYLNDMGD

-667 SPNLLSATVDGGTFE
+667 SPNLLSAIVDGGTFE

-711 GEEIHARRNEIGD
+711 GEEIHAGRNEIGD

-759 IDVKQNPLRF
+759 IDVKQNPLHF

-775 KGVTIEA
+775 KGVTMEA

-809 TWQGCRIGMELYL
+809 TWQGCRIGTELYL

-855 LDNDATDAQKA
+855 LDTDATNAQKA

-901 KN
+901 KS

>member
-63 TIPAQVTHDAY
+63 TIPAQVTQDAQT
-74 IYPVSKIGD
+74 YPVSKIGD
-83 RVFSNYRY
+83 RVFCNYKY
-91 ALTSVQIP
+91 FLTSVQIP

-111 NCTSLKNVTIQDNK
+111 NCTSLKSVTIQDNK

-132 GRQAFMFCS
+132 GRQTFMFCS
-141 VLSDI
+141 ELTYI
-146 SILDSVTEIDS
+146 SILDSVTEIGS
-157 EAFHHCEELDTVTI
+157 EAFHQCEKLDTVTI

-176 SVADGMFSYC
+176 SVADGMFRYC

-195 DSVTAIE
+195 DSVISIE

-213 IHIPANVTRIG
+213 IHIPANVAQIG

-231 FALSAITSDS
+231 FALSTITSDS
-241 ESYPAIDNVLYKKA
+241 ESYPAIDNVLYEKS
-255 ANGDY
+255 ANGGY

-266 SRRANPAF
+266 SRREDLAF
-274 KIPNGVAR
+274 KTPNGVAR
-282 IETHAFD
+282 IGTHAFD

-313 CPALQDI
+313 CQKLHDI
-320 EFSCRITELPES
+320 EFSCRITKLPES
-332 VFENCIGLESIDIPE
+332 VFAGCISLKSIDIPE

-354 YAFAGCAR
+354 DAFAGCEQ
-362 LKRIAIPSSVTKISG
+362 LERIAIPSSVTKIPAS
-377 YAFSNCTALNNIEYS
+377 AFSSCENLKTVEYS

-403 DSSLQDLPVAP
+403 DSGLQNVPVAP
-414 GSIDVTVTSDIR
+414 GSIDVTVTSAIR

-488 DTAVTLTTVEHTN
+488 DTAVTLTTVEHIN

-575 PEKITIHPITI
+575 PEKITIHPVTI
-586 TNNTFQNELAV
+586 TNDTFQNELTV

-602 AVEEEV
+602 AVEEED
-608 EEGNDH
+608 NDH

-647 EVITPTKAGRYTVK
+647 EVVAPTKAGRYTVK

-667 SPNLLSATVDGGTFE
+667 SPNLLSAIVDGGTFE
-682 IRQKAAPIVPTADLY
+682 IRQKAAPIVPLY
-697 PLTIKNAA
+697 PLTIKNAD
-705 VLIEHD
+705 VFIEHD
-711 GEEIHARRNEIGD
+711 GEEIHAERNEIGV

-759 IDVKQNPLRF
+759 TDVKQNPLRF

-775 KGVTIEA
+775 KGVTMEA

-809 TWQGCRIGMELYL
+809 TWQGCRIGTELYL

-833 ANATELA
+833 ANTTELA

-855 LDNDATDAQKA
+855 LDNDATNAQKA

-891 IQIWRKAQTL
+891 IQIWHKAQAL

>member
-16 LTFFPVGTVTVFAS
+16 LTFFPVGTVTIFAS

-63 TIPAQVTHDAY
+63 TIPAHVTQDAQT
-74 IYPVSKIGD
+74 YPVSKIGD
-83 RVFSNYRY
+83 RVFCNYKY
-91 ALTSVQIP
+91 VLTSVQIP

-111 NCTSLKNVTIQDNK
+111 NCTSLKSVTIQDDK

-141 VLSDI
+141 ELTDI
-146 SILDSVTEIDS
+146 SILDSVTEIGS
-157 EAFHHCEELDTVTI
+157 ESFHQCEKLDTVTI

-176 SVADGMFSYC
+176 SIADGMFRYC

-195 DSVTAIE
+195 NSVTAIE

-213 IHIPANVTRIG
+213 IHIPANVAQIG

-231 FALSAITSDS
+231 FALSTITSDS
-241 ESYPAIDNVLYKKA
+241 ESYPAIDNVLYEKS

-266 SRRANPAF
+266 SQREDPAF

-313 CPALQDI
+313 CQKLQDI

-347 GITQILD
+347 GITQIMD
-354 YAFAGCAR
+354 YAFAGCEQ
-362 LKRIAIPSSVTKISG
+362 LERIAIPSSVTKIPES
-377 YAFSNCTALNNIEYS
+377 AFSSCESLKTVEYS

-403 DSSLQDLPVAP
+403 DSGLQNVPVAP
-414 GSIDVTVTSDIR
+414 GSIDVAVTSDIR
-426 TVTAKVDGS
+426 TVTAKIDGS

-476 DNTTYTFVAGQD
+476 DNTTYTFVAGQE

-501 YDTGDFTI
+501 YDTGDFII

-575 PEKITIHPITI
+575 PEKITIHPVTI
-586 TNNTFQNELAV
+586 TNDTFQNELTV

-602 AVEEEV
+602 AVE

-647 EVITPTKAGRYTVK
+647 EVVAPTKAGRYTVK

-667 SPNLLSATVDGGTFE
+667 SPNLLSAIMDGGTFE
-682 IRQKAAPIVPTADLY
+682 IRQKAAPIVPLY
-697 PLTIKNAA
+697 PLTIKNAD
-705 VLIEHD
+705 VFIEHD
-711 GEEIHARRNEIGD
+711 GEEIHAERNEIGV

-759 IDVKQNPLRF
+759 TDVKQNPLRF

-775 KGVTIEA
+775 KGVTMEA

-809 TWQGCRIGMELYL
+809 TWQGCRIGTELYL

-833 ANATELA
+833 ANTTELA

-855 LDNDATDAQKA
+855 LDNDATNAQKA

-891 IQIWRKAQTL
+891 IQIWHKAQAL

>member
-16 LTFFPVGTVTVFAS
+16 LTFFPVSTVTVFAS
-30 DSPMAY
+30 GSPMAY

-63 TIPAQVTHDAY
+63 TIPAQVAQGTQT
-74 IYPVSKIGD
+74 YPVSKIGD
-83 RVFSNYRY
+83 RVFCNYKY
-91 ALTSVQIP
+91 VLTSVQIP

-111 NCTSLKNVTIQDNK
+111 NCTSLKSVTIQDNK

-146 SILDSVTEIDS
+146 PILDSVTEIGS
-157 EAFHHCEELDTVTI
+157 EAFHQCEKLDTVTI

-213 IHIPANVTRIG
+213 IHIPANVAQIG

-241 ESYPAIDNVLYKKA
+241 ESYPAIDNVLYEKA

-266 SRRANPAF
+266 SQRADPAF

-282 IETHAFD
+282 IETHAF
-289 CCSYLASVKMPDSVV
+289 
-304 SIGTGAFMN
+304 
-313 CPALQDI
+313 
-320 EFSCRITELPES
+320 
-332 VFENCIGLESIDIPE
+332 
-347 GITQILD
+347 
-354 YAFAGCAR
+354 AGCAR
-362 LKRIAIPSSVTKISG
+362 LERIAIPSSVTKISE
-377 YAFSNCTALNNIEYS
+377 YAFSSCESLKTVEYS
-392 GSRSQWNAIFT
+392 GSRSQWNAIST
-403 DSSLQDLPVAP
+403 DSGLQNVPVAP

-575 PEKITIHPITI
+575 PEKITIHPVTI
-586 TNNTFQNELAV
+586 TNDTFQNELTV

-602 AVEEEV
+602 AVE

-667 SPNLLSATVDGGTFE
+667 SPNLISAIVDGGTFE
-682 IRQKAAPIVPTADLY
+682 IRQKAAPMVPTADLY

-711 GEEIHARRNEIGD
+711 GEEIHAERNEIGD

-759 IDVKQNPLRF
+759 TDVKQNPLRF

-775 KGVTIEA
+775 KGVTMEA

-809 TWQGCRIGMELYL
+809 TWQGCRIGTELYL

-840 ELVWVDAGKPAPAAA
+840 ELVWVDAGKPVPAAA
-855 LDNDATDAQKA
+855 LDNDATNAQKA

>member
-63 TIPAQVTHDAY
+63 TIPAQVTHGAQT
-74 IYPVSKIGD
+74 YPVSKIGD
-83 RVFSNYRY
+83 RVFCNYKY
-91 ALTSVQIP
+91 VLTGVQIP

-111 NCTSLKNVTIQDNK
+111 NCTSLKSVTIQGNK

-141 VLSDI
+141 ELTDI
-146 SILDSVTEIDS
+146 PILDSVTEIGS
-157 EAFHHCEELDTVTI
+157 ESFHHCEKLDTVTI

-176 SVADGMFSYC
+176 SVADGMFRYC
-186 YSLHTVTLP
+186 YNLHTVTLP

-213 IHIPANVTRIG
+213 IHIPAKVTRIE

-241 ESYPAIDNVLYKKA
+241 ESYPAIDNVLYEKS
-255 ANGDY
+255 ANGDC
-260 ALIRYP
+260 ALICYP
-266 SRRANPAF
+266 SRRADPAF

-289 CCSYLASVKMPDSVV
+289 CCLYLASVKMPDSVV

-354 YAFAGCAR
+354 DAFAGCEQ
-362 LKRIAIPSSVTKISG
+362 LERIAIPSSVTKISES
-377 YAFSNCTALNNIEYS
+377 AFSNCTALNNIEYS

-403 DSSLQDLPVAP
+403 DSGLQNVPVAP
-414 GSIDVTVTSDIR
+414 GSIDVTVTSGIR
-426 TVTAKVDGS
+426 TVTAKIDGS

-448 GKTVELTVSDPQYR
+448 GKTVELTVGDPQYR

-476 DNTTYTFVAGQD
+476 NNTTYTFVAGRD

-528 DTRIT
+528 DTSIT

-575 PEKITIHPITI
+575 PEKITIHPVTI
-586 TNNTFQNELAV
+586 TNDTFQNELAV

-602 AVEEEV
+602 AVE

-647 EVITPTKAGRYTVK
+647 EVVAPTKAGRYTVK

-667 SPNLLSATVDGGTFE
+667 SPNLLSAIVDGGTFE
-682 IRQKAAPIVPTADLY
+682 IRQKAAPIVPLY
-697 PLTIKNAA
+697 PLTIKNAD
-705 VLIEHD
+705 VFIEHD
-711 GEEIHARRNEIGD
+711 GEEIHAERNEIGV

-759 IDVKQNPLRF
+759 TDVKQNPLRF

-775 KGVTIEA
+775 KGVTMEA

-809 TWQGCRIGMELYL
+809 TWQGCRIGTELYL

-840 ELVWVDAGKPAPAAA
+840 ELVWDDAGKPAPAAV
-855 LDNDATDAQKA
+855 LDNDATNAQKA

>member
-63 TIPAQVTHDAY
+63 TIPAHVTQDAQT
-74 IYPVSKIGD
+74 YPVSKIGD
-83 RVFSNYRY
+83 RVFCNYKY
-91 ALTSVQIP
+91 VLTSVQIP

-111 NCTSLKNVTIQDNK
+111 NCTSLESVTIQDNK

-141 VLSDI
+141 ELTDI
-146 SILDSVTEIDS
+146 PILDSVTEIGS
-157 EAFHHCEELDTVTI
+157 ESFHHCEELDTVTI

-213 IHIPANVTRIG
+213 IHIPANVTRIE

-231 FALSAITSDS
+231 FALSTITSDS
-241 ESYPAIDNVLYKKA
+241 ESYPSIDNVLYEKA

-266 SRRANPAF
+266 SQRADSAF

-282 IETHAFD
+282 IETHAF
-289 CCSYLASVKMPDSVV
+289 
-304 SIGTGAFMN
+304 
-313 CPALQDI
+313 
-320 EFSCRITELPES
+320 
-332 VFENCIGLESIDIPE
+332 
-347 GITQILD
+347 
-354 YAFAGCAR
+354 AGCEQ
-362 LKRIAIPSSVTKISG
+362 LERIAIPSSVTKISES
-377 YAFSNCTALNNIEYS
+377 AFSNCTALNNIEYS

-403 DSSLQDLPVAP
+403 DSGLQNVPVAP

-448 GKTVELTVSDPQYR
+448 GKTVELTVSAPQYR

-501 YDTGDFTI
+501 YDTGDFII

-575 PEKITIHPITI
+575 PEKITIHPVTI
-586 TNNTFQNELAV
+586 TNDTFQNELAV

-602 AVEEEV
+602 VVE

-637 ELVYLNDMGE
+637 EIVYLNDMGE
-647 EVITPTKAGRYTVK
+647 EVVAPTKAGRYTVK

-667 SPNLLSATVDGGTFE
+667 SPNLISAIVDGGTFE
-682 IRQKAAPIVPTADLY
+682 IRQKAAPIVPTAELY
-697 PLTIKNAA
+697 PLTIQNAA

-711 GEEIHARRNEIGD
+711 GEEIHAERNEIGD

-759 IDVKQNPLRF
+759 TDVKQNPLRF

-809 TWQGCRIGMELYL
+809 TWQGCRIGTELYL

-840 ELVWVDAGKPAPAAA
+840 ELVWVDAGKPVPAAA
-855 LDNDATDAQKA
+855 LDNDATNAQKA

-891 IQIWRKAQTL
+891 IQVWRKAQTL

>member
-63 TIPAQVTHDAY
+63 TIPAQVTQDAQT
-74 IYPVSKIGD
+74 YPVSKIGD
-83 RVFSNYRY
+83 RVFCNYKY
-91 ALTSVQIP
+91 FLTSVQIP

-111 NCTSLKNVTIQDNK
+111 NCTSLKSVTIQDNK

-132 GRQAFMFCS
+132 GRQTFMFCS
-141 VLSDI
+141 EFTYI
-146 SILDSVTEIDS
+146 SILDSVTEIGS
-157 EAFHHCEELDTVTI
+157 EAFHQCEKLDTVTI

-213 IHIPANVTRIG
+213 IHIPANVAQIG

-241 ESYPAIDNVLYKKA
+241 ESYPSIDNVLYEKA

-266 SRRANPAF
+266 SQRADPAF

-282 IETHAFD
+282 IETHAF
-289 CCSYLASVKMPDSVV
+289 
-304 SIGTGAFMN
+304 
-313 CPALQDI
+313 
-320 EFSCRITELPES
+320 
-332 VFENCIGLESIDIPE
+332 
-347 GITQILD
+347 
-354 YAFAGCAR
+354 AGCAR
-362 LKRIAIPSSVTKISG
+362 LERIAIPSSVTKISE
-377 YAFSNCTALNNIEYS
+377 YAFSSCESLKTVEYS
-392 GSRSQWNAIFT
+392 GSRSQWNAIST
-403 DSSLQDLPVAP
+403 DSGLQNVPVAP

-462 DRYTWAGGSGTVSA
+462 DRYTWAGGSGTVSS

-488 DTAVTLTTVEHTN
+488 DTAVTLATVEHTN

-575 PEKITIHPITI
+575 PEKITIHPVTI
-586 TNNTFQNELAV
+586 TNDTFQNELAV

-602 AVEEEV
+602 AVE

-647 EVITPTKAGRYTVK
+647 EVVAPTKAGRYTVK

-667 SPNLLSATVDGGTFE
+667 SPNLLSAIVDGGTFE

-711 GEEIHARRNEIGD
+711 GEEIHAERNESGD

-775 KGVTIEA
+775 KGVTMEA

-809 TWQGCRIGMELYL
+809 TWQGCRIGTELYL

-840 ELVWVDAGKPAPAAA
+840 ELVWDDAGKPAPAAA
-855 LDNDATDAQKA
+855 LDNDVTNAQKA

>member
-16 LTFFPVGTVTVFAS
+16 LTFFPVDTVTVFAS

-63 TIPAQVTHDAY
+63 TIPAHVTQDAQT
-74 IYPVSKIGD
+74 YPVSKIGD
-83 RVFSNYRY
+83 RVFCNYKY
-91 ALTSVQIP
+91 VLTSVQIP

-111 NCTSLKNVTIQDNK
+111 NCTSLKSVTIQDNK

-141 VLSDI
+141 ELTDI
-146 SILDSVTEIDS
+146 PILDSVTEIGS
-157 EAFHHCEELDTVTI
+157 ESFHHCEELDTVTI

-213 IHIPANVTRIG
+213 IHIPANVAQIG

-231 FALSAITSDS
+231 FALSTITSDS
-241 ESYPAIDNVLYKKA
+241 ESYPAIDNVLYEKA

-266 SRRANPAF
+266 SQREDPAF

-282 IETHAFD
+282 IEAH
-289 CCSYLASVKMPDSVV
+289 
-304 SIGTGAFMN
+304 
-313 CPALQDI
+313 
-320 EFSCRITELPES
+320 
-332 VFENCIGLESIDIPE
+332 
-347 GITQILD
+347 
-354 YAFAGCAR
+354 AFAGCEQ
-362 LKRIAIPSSVTKISG
+362 LERIAIPSSVTKISES
-377 YAFSNCTALNNIEYS
+377 AFSNCTALNNIEYP

-426 TVTAKVDGS
+426 SVTAKVDGS

-516 YGDNIDIRIEPK
+516 YGDNIDIKIEPK

-575 PEKITIHPITI
+575 PEKITIHPVTI
-586 TNNTFQNELAV
+586 TNDTFQNELTV

-602 AVEEEV
+602 AVE

-647 EVITPTKAGRYTVK
+647 EVVAPTKAGRYTVK
-661 VKIHSN
+661 IKIHSD
-667 SPNLLSATVDGGTFE
+667 SPNLISAIVDGGTFE
-682 IRQKAAPIVPTADLY
+682 IRQKTAPIVPTADLY
-697 PLTIKNAA
+697 PLTIRNAD
-705 VLIEHD
+705 VFIEHD

-759 IDVKQNPLRF
+759 TDVKQNPLHF

-775 KGVTIEA
+775 KGVTMEA

-809 TWQGCRIGMELYL
+809 TWQGCRISTELYL

-833 ANATELA
+833 ANTTELA
-840 ELVWVDAGKPAPAAA
+840 ELVWDDAGKPAPAAA
-855 LDNDATDAQKA
+855 LDNDATNAQKA

-891 IQIWRKAQTL
+891 IQIWRKAQAL

>member
-1 MKKRLLSLFLTFSML
+1 MKKRLLSLFLTFSMM

-63 TIPAQVTHDAY
+63 TIPAQVTHGAY

-83 RVFSNYRY
+83 RVFCNYKY
-91 ALTSVQIP
+91 VLTSVQIP

-111 NCTSLKNVTIQDNK
+111 NCTSLKSVTIQDNK

-132 GRQAFMFCS
+132 GRQAFKFCS
-141 VLSDI
+141 ELTDI
-146 SILDSVTEIDS
+146 SILDSVTEIGS
-157 EAFHHCEELDTVTI
+157 ESFHQCEKLDTVTI

-213 IHIPANVTRIG
+213 IHIPANVAQIG

-241 ESYPAIDNVLYKKA
+241 ESYPAIDNVLYEKA

-266 SRRANPAF
+266 SRRADPAF

-304 SIGTGAFMN
+304 SIGTSAFMN

-332 VFENCIGLESIDIPE
+332 VFAGCISLKSIDIPE
-347 GITQILD
+347 SITQILD
-354 YAFAGCAR
+354 DAFAGCEQ
-362 LKRIAIPSSVTKISG
+362 LERIAIPSSVTKISE

-414 GSIDVTVTSDIR
+414 GSIDVTVTSDTR

-435 SVPIN
+435 RVPIN

-575 PEKITIHPITI
+575 PEKITICPVTI
-586 TNNTFQNELAV
+586 TNDTFQNELTV

-602 AVEEEV
+602 AVE

-637 ELVYLNDMGE
+637 EIVYLNDMGE
-647 EVITPTKAGRYTVK
+647 EVVAPTKAGRYTVK

-667 SPNLLSATVDGGTFE
+667 SPNLISAIVDGGTFE
-682 IRQKAAPIVPTADLY
+682 IRQKAAPIVPTAELY
-697 PLTIKNAA
+697 PLTIKNAD
-705 VLIEHD
+705 VFIEHD
-711 GEEIHARRNEIGD
+711 GEEIHAERNEIGD

-759 IDVKQNPLRF
+759 TDVKQNPLRF

-775 KGVTIEA
+775 KGVTMEA

-809 TWQGCRIGMELYL
+809 TWQGCRIGTELYL

>member
-16 LTFFPVGTVTVFAS
+16 LTFFPVDTVTVFAS

-63 TIPAQVTHDAY
+63 TIPAHVTQDAQT
-74 IYPVSKIGD
+74 YPVSKIGD
-83 RVFSNYRY
+83 RVFCNYKY
-91 ALTSVQIP
+91 VLTSVQIP

-111 NCTSLKNVTIQDNK
+111 NCTSLKSVTIQDNK

-141 VLSDI
+141 ELTDI
-146 SILDSVTEIDS
+146 PILDSVTEIGS
-157 EAFHHCEELDTVTI
+157 ESFHHCEELDTVTI

-213 IHIPANVTRIG
+213 IHIPANVAQIG

-231 FALSAITSDS
+231 FALSTITSDS
-241 ESYPAIDNVLYKKA
+241 ESYPAIDNVLYEKA

-266 SRRANPAF
+266 SQREDPAF

-282 IETHAFD
+282 IEAH
-289 CCSYLASVKMPDSVV
+289 
-304 SIGTGAFMN
+304 
-313 CPALQDI
+313 
-320 EFSCRITELPES
+320 
-332 VFENCIGLESIDIPE
+332 
-347 GITQILD
+347 
-354 YAFAGCAR
+354 AFAGCEQ
-362 LKRIAIPSSVTKISG
+362 LERIAIPSSVTKISES
-377 YAFSNCTALNNIEYS
+377 AFSNCTALNNIEYP

-426 TVTAKVDGS
+426 SVTAKVDGS

-448 GKTVELTVSDPQYR
+448 GKTVELTVSNPQYR

-533 DYIVRYVRNAGT
+533 DYIVKYVRNAGT

-575 PEKITIHPITI
+575 PEKITIHPVTI
-586 TNNTFQNELAV
+586 TNDTFQNELTV
-597 TLPAD
+597 TLPED
-602 AVEEEV
+602 TVE

-647 EVITPTKAGRYTVK
+647 EVVAPTKAGRYTVK

-667 SPNLLSATVDGGTFE
+667 SPNLLSAIVDGGTFE
-682 IRQKAAPIVPTADLY
+682 IRQKAAPMVPTADLY
-697 PLTIKNAA
+697 PLTIKNAD

-711 GEEIHARRNEIGD
+711 GEEIHAERNEIGD

-759 IDVKQNPLRF
+759 TDVKQNPLRF

-809 TWQGCRIGMELYL
+809 TWQGCRIGTELYL

-840 ELVWVDAGKPAPAAA
+840 ELVWDDAGKPVPAAA
-855 LDNDATDAQKA
+855 LGNDATNAQKA

>member
-16 LTFFPVGTVTVFAS
+16 LTFFPVDTVTVFAS

-63 TIPAQVTHDAY
+63 TIPAHVTQDAQT
-74 IYPVSKIGD
+74 YPVSKIGD
-83 RVFSNYRY
+83 RVFCNYKY
-91 ALTSVQIP
+91 VLTSVQIP

-111 NCTSLKNVTIQDNK
+111 NCTSLKSVTIQDNK

-141 VLSDI
+141 ELTDI
-146 SILDSVTEIDS
+146 PILDSVTEIGS
-157 EAFHHCEELDTVTI
+157 ESFHHCEELDTVTI

-213 IHIPANVTRIG
+213 IHIPANVAQIG

-231 FALSAITSDS
+231 FALSTITSDS
-241 ESYPAIDNVLYKKA
+241 ESYPAIDNVLYEKA

-266 SRRANPAF
+266 SQREDPAF

-282 IETHAFD
+282 IEAH
-289 CCSYLASVKMPDSVV
+289 
-304 SIGTGAFMN
+304 
-313 CPALQDI
+313 
-320 EFSCRITELPES
+320 
-332 VFENCIGLESIDIPE
+332 
-347 GITQILD
+347 
-354 YAFAGCAR
+354 AFAGCEQ
-362 LKRIAIPSSVTKISG
+362 LERIAIPSSVTKISES
-377 YAFSNCTALNNIEYS
+377 AFSNCTALNNIEYP

-426 TVTAKVDGS
+426 SVTAKVDGS

-516 YGDNIDIRIEPK
+516 YGDNIDIKIEPK

-575 PEKITIHPITI
+575 PEKITIHPVTI
-586 TNNTFQNELAV
+586 TNDTFQNELTV

-602 AVEEEV
+602 AVE

-647 EVITPTKAGRYTVK
+647 EIVAPTKAGRYTVK

-667 SPNLLSATVDGGTFE
+667 SPNLISAIVDGGTFE
-682 IRQKAAPIVPTADLY
+682 IRQKATPIVPTADLY
-697 PLTIKNAA
+697 PLTIKNAD
-705 VLIEHD
+705 VFIEHD
-711 GEEIHARRNEIGD
+711 GEEIHAERNEIGD

-754 GLDDS
+754 GLNDS
-759 IDVKQNPLRF
+759 TDVKQNPLRF

-775 KGVTIEA
+775 KGVTMEA

-791 GGSGILGTVMV
+791 GGSGILGTVMI

-809 TWQGCRIGMELYL
+809 TWQGCRIGTELYL

-833 ANATELA
+833 ANTTELA

-855 LDNDATDAQKA
+855 LDNDATNAQKA

-891 IQIWRKAQTL
+891 IQIWHKAQAL

>member
-1 MKKRLLSLFLTFSML
+1 M
-16 LTFFPVGTVTVFAS
+16 
-30 DSPMAY
+30 
-36 TDGSYQFILNADNTA
+36 
-51 TITKYTGNEHRI
+51 
-63 TIPAQVTHDAY
+63 
-74 IYPVSKIGD
+74 
-83 RVFSNYRY
+83 
-91 ALTSVQIP
+91 
-99 DTVTEIGSNAFY
+99 
-111 NCTSLKNVTIQDNK
+111 
-125 PSCVKKI
+125 
-132 GRQAFMFCS
+132 
-141 VLSDI
+141 
-146 SILDSVTEIDS
+146 
-157 EAFHHCEELDTVTI
+157 
-171 PEGVT
+171 
-176 SVADGMFSYC
+176 
-186 YSLHTVTLP
+186 
-195 DSVTAIE
+195 
-202 ERAFTGTALTQ
+202 
-213 IHIPANVTRIG
+213 
-224 TDAFSEC
+224 
-231 FALSAITSDS
+231 
-241 ESYPAIDNVLYKKA
+241 
-255 ANGDY
+255 
-260 ALIRYP
+260 
-266 SRRANPAF
+266 
-274 KIPNGVAR
+274 
-282 IETHAFD
+282 
-289 CCSYLASVKMPDSVV
+289 
-304 SIGTGAFMN
+304 
-313 CPALQDI
+313 
-320 EFSCRITELPES
+320 
-332 VFENCIGLESIDIPE
+332 
-347 GITQILD
+347 
-354 YAFAGCAR
+354 
-362 LKRIAIPSSVTKISG
+362 
-377 YAFSNCTALNNIEYS
+377 
-392 GSRSQWNAIFT
+392 
-403 DSSLQDLPVAP
+403 
-414 GSIDVTVTSDIR
+414 
-426 TVTAKVDGS
+426 
-435 SVPIN
+435 
-440 DGKFIVTI
+440 
-448 GKTVELTVSDPQYR
+448 
-462 DRYTWAGGSGTVSA
+462 SA

-553 LPKDAGTYTLRIIQG
+553 LPKDVGTYTLRIIQG

-575 PEKITIHPITI
+575 PEKITIHPVTI
-586 TNNTFQNELAV
+586 TNDTFQNELAV

-602 AVEEEV
+602 AVEEE
-608 EEGNDH
+608 GKDH

-637 ELVYLNDMGE
+637 EIVYLNDMGE

-667 SPNLLSATVDGGTFE
+667 SPNLISAIVDGGTFE
-682 IRQKAAPIVPTADLY
+682 IRQKAAPIVPLY
-697 PLTIKNAA
+697 PLTIKNAD
-705 VLIEHD
+705 VFIEHD
-711 GEEIHARRNEIGD
+711 GEEIHAERNEIGE

-775 KGVTIEA
+775 KGVTMEA

-809 TWQGCRIGMELYL
+809 TWQGCRIGTELYL

-840 ELVWVDAGKPAPAAA
+840 ELVWDDAGKPVPAAA
-855 LDNDATDAQKA
+855 LDTDATDAQKA

>member
-1 MKKRLLSLFLTFSML
+1 MVLT
-16 LTFFPVGTVTVFAS
+16 
-30 DSPMAY
+30 
-36 TDGSYQFILNADNTA
+36 
-51 TITKYTGNEHRI
+51 
-63 TIPAQVTHDAY
+63 
-74 IYPVSKIGD
+74 YPVSKIGD
-83 RVFSNYRY
+83 RVFCNYKY
-91 ALTSVQIP
+91 VLTGVQIP

-111 NCTSLKNVTIQDNK
+111 NCTSLKSVTIQGNK

-141 VLSDI
+141 ELTDI
-146 SILDSVTEIDS
+146 PILDSVTEIGS
-157 EAFHHCEELDTVTI
+157 ESFHHCEKLDTVTI

-176 SVADGMFSYC
+176 SVADGMFRYC
-186 YSLHTVTLP
+186 YNLHTVTLP

-213 IHIPANVTRIG
+213 IHIPAKVTRIE

-241 ESYPAIDNVLYKKA
+241 ESYPAIDNVLYEKS
-255 ANGDY
+255 ANGDC
-260 ALIRYP
+260 ALICYP
-266 SRRANPAF
+266 SRRADPAF

-289 CCSYLASVKMPDSVV
+289 CCLYLASVKMPDSVV

-354 YAFAGCAR
+354 DAFAGCEQ
-362 LKRIAIPSSVTKISG
+362 LERIAIPSSVTKISES
-377 YAFSNCTALNNIEYS
+377 AFSNCTALNNIEYS

-403 DSSLQDLPVAP
+403 DSGLQNVPVAP
-414 GSIDVTVTSDIR
+414 GSIDVTVTSGIR
-426 TVTAKVDGS
+426 TVTAKIDGS

-448 GKTVELTVSDPQYR
+448 GKTVELTVGDPQYR

-476 DNTTYTFVAGQD
+476 NNTTYTFVAGRD

-528 DTRIT
+528 DTSIT

-575 PEKITIHPITI
+575 PEKITIHPVTI
-586 TNNTFQNELAV
+586 TNDTFQNELAV

-602 AVEEEV
+602 AVE

-637 ELVYLNDMGE
+637 EIVYLNDMGE
-647 EVITPTKAGRYTVK
+647 EVVAPTKAGRYTVK

-667 SPNLLSATVDGGTFE
+667 SPNLLSAIVDGGTFE
-682 IRQKAAPIVPTADLY
+682 IRQKAAPIVPLY
-697 PLTIKNAA
+697 PLTIKNAD
-705 VLIEHD
+705 VFIEHD
-711 GEEIHARRNEIGD
+711 GEEIHAERNEIGV

-759 IDVKQNPLRF
+759 TDVKQNPLRF

-775 KGVTIEA
+775 KGVTMEA

-809 TWQGCRIGMELYL
+809 TWQGCRIGTELYL

-840 ELVWVDAGKPAPAAA
+840 ELVWDDAGKPAPAAV
-855 LDNDATDAQKA
+855 LDNDATNAQKA